1 MASSCHEGIDTTRQA
16 PPEATLGDDI
26 YGLVCDRVGASVFKE
41 DLTGASYHRVCHY
54 DDDGSYGDQVDTELL
69 PPIAKSNDK
78 GQRARKLAL
87 AKMDAM
93 VRRRSDLVRAFNTIF
108 PDTEID
114 DVSTEKKGDKVRF
127 HDALMSFGQTMA
139 KLYDENP
146 FGGDPLMPHSTQSLA
161 RLFDALADSDEA
173 RAALAQIWGRQG
185 YRPYQVGLGAIR
197 SSLAYPNIRALT
209 KAAVGVL
216 GPDGQAVPQLQ
227 QMLSISKRE
236 MLTSVPVAQPLPSFA
251 VASGAQPN
259 RPRTNVEVIAS
270 LMLSEDPA
278 FAASDSEPQR
288 FISLRDRR
296 GFVIPAG
303 NTPGVPGTVNGPF
316 ADADGDGFADVDLSG
331 RFLDASGTPLVL
343 DAPFAIPGVTT
354 TATDAFGRPEGAP
367 YAYLDTSR
375 SLTGAMGRNLVPLLD
390 ATQYGEAG
398 DPEAWRSEN
407 ESLMYLLAG
416 AYRLY
421 GGREEAVYDF
431 ANSAI
436 LPAGSDCTKNSKN
449 DNAYGIADDQRCA
462 SYLRFKAEES
472 PLPDL
477 AHAAGQVL
485 ADPRSD
491 LVLLGLMDL
500 MENHE
505 PVMARLIG
513 AALRIKEIAN
523 EHDAKARAG
532 QEPFAALA
540 YETPIWDEVA
550 EVVGRMAQRPGLMSK
565 LVTALADPVF
575 VSPIG
580 SSQHYGQ
587 TLATFATMRDRLT
600 YDPQNLNG
608 PALNLTDGAN
618 STADPKH
625 PVDWNAP
632 LRGDNRSLLHRSIQA
647 ISDTTRVKSCNKQ
660 GGKVYSNL
668 LGGVHWPLTGSYD
681 ECELFTIDNLAAF
694 YLGSV
699 LPASHQKRSKF
710 NIKSDTLGALL
721 DFVGAS
727 SADSIFQDSS
737 GITGMTL
744 HPTPAAL
751 NRLVFFGASSDEYG
765 NLPDF
770 DGANSGSDTNDFIS
784 SMMEP
789 APTTVCP
796 PKANGVRACT
806 SADDLLRL
814 RDSGTM
820 FAWER
825 IGFLEYLAPVL
836 QVFANEACSED
847 LSICDANDF
856 SGENLFLDLHKAL
869 YRHWDTKD
877 HGTECD
883 PSGNAE
889 SNLRYCSEAGIANY
903 GPILGDAFASDII
916 PALHEFSKAAVALEV
931 TVERGPDAGNVVKG
945 PEVLEMI
952 VQMLFDPAYAKGA
965 KIVDRQGKASTTA
978 VDGRPLEQA
987 TVYTMFADALHRMD
1001 AVFDQSCACEGQQGE
1016 ALEDCRDACP
1026 EKGQWRRGRSQ
1037 FVDRFLAVEGSGP
1050 EARFKNRAF
1059 PRMMLQSLRVLR
1071 EQLNANCPMRE
1082 SGFDTCTW
1090 AKSDLGNKL
1099 AETMSGPLFATMMD
1113 LQEEVRLD
1121 EPARR
1126 EMQRFLSYILEAA
1139 SADDS
1144 LQATLASISDLFQV
1158 LANDTEMSAI
1168 FRAAATAASPEGD
1181 KSGAGCADT
1190 TIKVMKALTSSE
1202 YDKYQLLDHIL
1213 PRLVT
1218 PMDEGQGKSPVEVLV
1233 DTIAEVNRIDAS
1245 SEGPLDAKDYEA
1257 VMGTVRDFFGDERRG
1272 LEQLYYIVQRAPE

>member
-1 MASSCHEGIDTTRQA
+1 
-16 PPEATLGDDI
+16 L
-26 YGLVCDRVGASVFKE
+26 LCDRVGASVFTE

-54 DDDGSYGDQVDTELL
+54 AADGSYGDQVDADLL
-69 PPIAKSNDK
+69 APIGKDNDK
-78 GQRARKLAL
+78 GQRARKLGL
-87 AKMDAM
+87 AKMDAL
-93 VRRRSDLVRAFNTIF
+93 VRRRSQLVRAFNTVF
-108 PDTEID
+108 PDIEID
-114 DVSTEKKGDKVRF
+114 DVSTDAKGDEVRF

-139 KLYDENP
+139 KLYDDNP
-146 FGGDPLMPHSTQSLA
+146 FGGEPLLPHSTQSLA

-173 RAALAQIWGRQG
+173 RGALAHIWGRQG
-185 YRPYQVGLGAIR
+185 YRPSQVGLGAIR
-197 SSLAYPNIRALT
+197 ASLAYPDLRGLT
-209 KAAVGVL
+209 KATVGVL
-216 GPDGQAVPQLQ
+216 GPEGQAVPQLQ
-227 QMLSISKRE
+227 QLLTISKRE
-236 MLTSVPVAQPLPSFA
+236 MLTSVPVAQPLPSLA
-251 VASGAQPN
+251 VAAGGQPN
-259 RPRTNVEVIAS
+259 RPRTNVEVISA
-270 LMLSEDPA
+270 LMLAEDPS
-278 FAASDSEPQR
+278 FAASDNEPAR

-296 GFVIPAG
+296 GFVVPAG

-316 ADADGDGFADVDLSG
+316 ADIDGDGFADVDAFG
-331 RFLDASGTPLVL
+331 RFTDAGGAPLLL
-343 DAPFAIPGVTT
+343 DAPFVIPGVT
-354 TATDAFGRPEGAP
+354 ATPADAFGRPDGAP

-375 SLTGAMGRNLVPLLD
+375 ALTGAMARGLVPLLD
-390 ATQYGEAG
+390 ATQYGDAG
-398 DPEAWRSEN
+398 DPDAWKTEN

-436 LPAGSDCTKNSKN
+436 LPAGSDCTKNTKN
-449 DNAYGIADDQRCA
+449 ENAYGIADAQRCA
-462 SYLRFKAEES
+462 PYLRFKAEES

-491 LVLLGLMDL
+491 MVLLGVMDL
-500 MENHE
+500 IENHE

-513 AALRIKEIAN
+513 ASLRIKEIAD

-532 QEPFAALA
+532 QERFASLP
-540 YETPIWDEVA
+540 YQTPIWDEVA
-550 EVVGRMAQRPGLMSK
+550 EVVGRMAQRPGLLSK
-565 LVTALADPVF
+565 LVAALADPIM

-608 PALNLTDGAN
+608 PALNLSDGAN

-625 PVDWNAP
+625 PVDWLAP
-632 LRGDNRSLLHRSIQA
+632 LSGDNRSLLHRSIQA
-647 ISDTTRVKSCNKQ
+647 ISDTTRVRSCNKP
-660 GGKVYSNL
+660 GAKVYANL

-699 LPASHQKRSKF
+699 LPANHEKRSKV

-721 DFVGAS
+721 DFLGAS
-727 SADSIFQDSS
+727 SADSMFEDSS

-751 NRLVFFGASSDEYG
+751 NRLVFFGASSDQYG

-770 DGANSGSDTNDFIS
+770 DSVNSGSDTNDFIS

-789 APTTVCP
+789 AGTAVCP
-796 PKANGVRACT
+796 PKANGVRACA
-806 SADDLLRL
+806 SQDDLLRL
-814 RDSGTM
+814 RDRGTM

-836 QVFANEACSED
+836 TVFANEACSED
-847 LSICDANDF
+847 QTICDVNDLT
-856 SGENLFLDLHKAL
+856 GENLFLDLQGAL

-877 HGTECD
+877 HGAEC
-883 PSGNAE
+883 SNTGNAE
-889 SNLRYCSEAGIANY
+889 SNLRYCSEAGVANY
-903 GPILGDAFASDII
+903 GPILGDAFGSDII
-916 PALHEFSKAAVALEV
+916 PALHEFSKAAVALQV
-931 TVERGPDAGNVVKG
+931 TVERGPNAGTQIGGAEIV
-945 PEVLEMI
+945 EML
-952 VQMLFDPAYAKGA
+952 VQMLFDPAWAKDA
-965 KIVDRQGKASTTA
+965 KIVDRQGKASTSW
-978 VDGRPLEQA
+978 VDGRPQEQA
-987 TVYTMFADALHRMD
+987 TVYSMFADALHRMD
-1001 AVFDQSCACEGQQGE
+1001 AVFDASCACEGQVGQ
-1016 ALEDCRDACP
+1016 ALEDCREACP

-1050 EARFKNRAF
+1050 EARFKNRSF
-1059 PRMMLQSLRVLR
+1059 PRMLLQSLRVLR
-1071 EQLNANCPMRE
+1071 EQLNANCPERE
-1082 SGFDTCTW
+1082 SGKGTCTW
-1090 AKSDLGNKL
+1090 AKADLGNKL
-1099 AETMSGPLFATMMD
+1099 GETMSGPLFATMMD
-1113 LQEEVRLD
+1113 TQEAVRLD

-1126 EMQRFLSYILEAA
+1126 EMQRFLAYILEAA

-1158 LANDTEMSAI
+1158 LANDNEMSAI
-1168 FRAAATAASPEGD
+1168 FRAAATAANPGGD
-1181 KSGAGCADT
+1181 KAGAGCADT
-1190 TIKVMKALTSSE
+1190 TIKVMKALTSDE
-1202 YDKYQLLDHIL
+1202 YDRYHLLDHIL

-1218 PMDEGQGKSPVEVLV
+1218 PMDEGQGTSPVEVFA
-1233 DTIAEVNRIDAS
+1233 DTIAEVNRIDAAS
-1245 SEGPLDAKDYEA
+1245 DGPLDAEDYQA

-1272 LEQLYYIVQRAPE
+1272 LEQLYYIVQRAPPE